1 MPLDLTP
8 LYVALVA
15 VGVLIVGA
23 LGKFAVAWLESR
35 TRRFER
41 DVDDACDHEESTGA
55 PSHIKHARAR
65 AAVKKTWPMAR
76 VAKIDA
82 KVAGSGLAAGDRAKE
97 R

>member
-1 MPLDLTP
+1 MDGIDALT
-8 LYVALVA
+8 AA
-15 VGVLIVGA
+15 GIAAGVLVIGA

-41 DVDDACDHEESTGA
+41 DVDEACDHEEATGA
-55 PSHIKHARAR
+55 DPAIKHARAR

-82 KVAGSGLAAGDRAKE
+82 KVAESGLAAGDRVKE